1 VASKEEDHRQAK
13 RYLEM
18 ANNCADPKIAGLF
31 RELAAEFFALAN
43 EPANPVP
50 TPEQPI
56 EPSNQSDL
64 KQ

>member
-18 ANNCADPKIAGLF
+18 AQNCVDPKIASLF

-43 EPANPVP
+43 EPADLVP
-50 TPEQPI
+50 TLEKQI
-56 EPSNQSDL
+56 EPSKQSEV
-64 KQ
+64 KP